1 MAPTKTYLSAKLRP
15 SSSTSNLA
23 TQSLRSKLRPLASL
37 LSVGRA
43 NSISSS
49 P

>member
-1 MAPTKTYLSAKLRP
+1 MKTYLSAKPRP

-23 TQSLRSKLRPLASL
+23 TQSLRSKLRPLDSL

-43 NSISSS
+43 NSISSR